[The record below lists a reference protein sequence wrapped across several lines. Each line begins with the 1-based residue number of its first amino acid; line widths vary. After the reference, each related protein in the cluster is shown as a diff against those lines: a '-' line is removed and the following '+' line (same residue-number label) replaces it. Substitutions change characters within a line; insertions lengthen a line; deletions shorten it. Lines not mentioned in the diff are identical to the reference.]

1 MASQLLIADLSGRNG
16 TNAPS
21 AAARPGLAW
30 APAGA
35 MAGSAGHR
43 ESWTSAAG
51 RAAAAALTTLC
62 RGRPADK
69 RSFSVHAGTCHGLDV
84 PADLAGRGQ
93 TQRIWVA
100 AGKYREGRRS
110 RTVRRSVFGGLPA
123 PREDARHQASAR
135 GRPRPWARQRLHL
148 PGAGRAPGPGSAS
161 TSPGPSGWPHAEQL
175 TTGVKTCPQLRCLNR
190 RGGPP
195 SGVAHRSPQ
204 AVKTISTGI
213 SARPASVSTYR
224 NRGGRSL

>member
-135 GRPRPWARQRLHL
+135 GRPRPWARR
-148 PGAGRAPGPGSAS
+148 PPTPPGPNRR
-161 TSPGPSGWPHAEQL
+161 PHAGQL